1 MLMVKTRLG
10 LSDIAGIGLFAD
22 QDIPKGTV
30 TWRFMADFD
39 RRLTKAEIDSLPEP
53 ARSNMLDHTYLD
65 ATSGLFVLCA
75 DNARFMN
82 HADEPNTAG
91 VHEPGSIEGYD
102 VSIRD
107 ILAGEEM
114 TCDYRTFD
122 AHVDQKLGGGQ

>member
-39 RRLTKAEIDSLPEP
+39 RQLTKGEIDRLPEP
-53 ARSNMLDHTYLD
+53 ARSNLLEHTYLD
-65 ATSGLFVLCA
+65 ATGGLFVLCA

-91 VHEPGSIEGYD
+91 VHEPGAIEGYD
-102 VSIRD
+102 VAIRD
-107 ILAGEEM
+107 ILDGEEM

-122 AHVDQKLGGGQ
+122 AHVDLKLGGGQ

>member
-39 RRLTKAEIDSLPEP
+39 RLLKKAEIEGLPEP
-53 ARSNMLDHTYLD
+53 ARSNLLDHTYLD
-65 ATSGLFVLCA
+65 PTSGLFVLCA

-82 HADEPNTAG
+82 HADKPNTAG
-91 VHEPGSIEGYD
+91 IHEPGAIEGYD
-102 VSIRD
+102 VAIRD
-107 ILAGEEM
+107 IRAGEEM

-122 AHVDQKLGGGQ
+122 AHVDLKLGGGR

>member
-10 LSDIAGIGLFAD
+10 VSSIAGIGLFAE
-22 QDIPKGTV
+22 QDIPKGTQ
-30 TWRFMADFD
+30 TWRFMRHFD
-39 RRLTKAEIDSLPEP
+39 RLLTEGEINSLPEP
-53 ARSNMLDHTYLD
+53 ARSSILDHTYLD

-91 VHEPGSIEGYD
+91 VHERGAIEGYD
-102 VSIRD
+102 IAIRD
-107 ILAGEEM
+107 IRAGEEI

-122 AHVDQKLGGGQ
+122 AHVELKLGGK